1 METNNFRIAL
11 AILAVITAAVELARE
26 ASEK

>member
-1 METNNFRIAL
+1 MATNTFSIAL
-11 AILAVITAAVELARE
+11 AILAVITAVVDLARE